1 MAINGSMLCTQPEFC
16 CAIGGAHINQAS
28 IEDDTKRML
37 RVLATKVGMDKLAF
51 LGGEERVGSD
61 EVGFG
66 LGAENV
72 GENPSTKLVPV
83 DFGEEPF

>member
-1 MAINGSMLCTQPEFC
+1 MLCTQPEFC
-16 CAIGGAHINQAS
+16 CAIGRAHINLAS

-37 RVLATKVGMDKLAF
+37 RVLATKVGMDELAF

-72 GENPSTKLVPV
+72 GENPSAKLVPV